1 MATQQ
6 AETYR
11 LALEPEEVGGEL
23 LDILSR
29 GLYSDA
35 RDAIREYAQ
44 NGVDAGAST
53 IRVTVNGPRVVIR
66 DDGAG
71 MDKET
76 LQSREG
82 SGFPKRTRR
91 TMWGFEALAC
101 IRRSACVNPLLSRHA
116 K

>member
-76 LQSREG
+76 LQKSRRFGISEKNAG
-82 SGFPKRTRR
+82 GPC
-91 TMWGFEALAC
+91 G
-101 IRRSACVNPLLSRHA
+101 VSRHWRVFGVRHV
-116 K
+116 